1 MFEANLADLGQSS
14 TGPDLTKVMDEM
26 NLDDQAGAPDVSTA
40 ADTRSKMIRAAL
52 ESKMGADRAA
62 LVAMFSEHRIMLRG
76 GREQADALM
85 DDLIAWKGQQ

>member
-1 MFEANLADLGQSS
+1 VSPAPTLLAHACRQHHPPSLTTVLSAAGEAQ
-14 TGPDLTKVMDEM
+14 
-26 NLDDQAGAPDVSTA
+26 
-40 ADTRSKMIRAAL
+40 